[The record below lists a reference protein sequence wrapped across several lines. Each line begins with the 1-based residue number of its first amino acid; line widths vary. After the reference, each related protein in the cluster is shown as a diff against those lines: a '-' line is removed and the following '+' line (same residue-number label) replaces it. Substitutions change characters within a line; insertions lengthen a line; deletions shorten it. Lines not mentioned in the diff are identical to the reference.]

1 MEKIAFDLVTKK
13 KGFKQFS
20 NSEKIYYLG
29 FIGIVLVIGIG
40 VFLNYVFEINILQY
54 QWLKYMAYGALLCI
68 FIGTFKAFREYD
80 KSDYETSGILF
91 IDAHKITV
99 DYTEDYPLSEIAFVK
114 FTGYDVKGSPIN
126 SLSEGSPKKSMG
138 GENYVT
144 FQHKNKKYKYQFIVI
159 SKAQRQVLIEKI
171 IPKMQLKTK
180 VTYS

>member
-13 KGFKQFS
+13 KGFTQLS

-29 FIGIVLVIGIG
+29 CIGIAVIIG
-40 VFLNYVFEINILQY
+40 VGAFFSFVIEVEILEN
-54 QWLKYMAYGALLCI
+54 QWIKYIIYGAILCI
-68 FIGTFKAFREYD
+68 LIGTFKAFGEYD
-80 KSDYETSGILF
+80 KSDYKTSGILF
-91 IDAHKITV
+91 FDAHKITV
-99 DYTEDYPLSEIAFVK
+99 DYTEEYPLSEIAFVK
-114 FTGYDVKGSPIN
+114 FTDYDVKGSPIN
-126 SLSEGSPKKSMG
+126 SSSAGSPKKSMG

-159 SKAQRQVLIEKI
+159 SKAQRQLLIEKI